1 MSQERMHPE
10 DARRETALEFYAL
23 YIATGTDDPSHKAA
37 IREADEFL
45 AELTRIAKPEAPK
58 EDPSRPFRVGD
69 RVRIK
74 NSPYKDVNGCE
85 GEIIPLPKHPQK
97 GGTYRGT
104 INVMT
109 FDKSMQ
115 VLTYLPDELELLN
128 APEADIKP
136 EFLAW
141 RQKAWDNA
149 SRAEKAEDRVKEL
162 ESYVSV
168 LVHGER
174 NNDLVF
180 ALWNETCGGASA
192 DKAAAD
198 LRSMIANLENNLDNS
213 KARVKELE
221 DAIRFHQSS
230 LVAGHE
236 VDRQL
241 WLKVK

>member
-1 MSQERMHPE
+1 MSQERMHP
-10 DARRETALEFYAL
+10 
-23 YIATGTDDPSHKAA
+23 DDLRAIMAA
-37 IREADEFL
+37 IVAAPKGWVGPLPEAIDRLL
-45 AELTRIAKPEAPK
+45 ADLARTAKPEAPK

-128 APEADIKP
+128 ALEADTEP

-141 RQKAWDNA
+141 RKKAWDNA
-149 SRAEKAEDRVKEL
+149 SRAEKAEATLRRLGYPEDGRKSMWKHVLDR
-162 ESYVSV
+162 
-168 LVHGER
+168 
-174 NNDLVF
+174 
-180 ALWNETCGGASA
+180 A
-192 DKAAAD
+192 
-198 LRSMIANLENNLDNS
+198 ENAE
-213 KARVKELE
+213 ARVKELE
-221 DAIRFHQSS
+221 DEIRRHQISFPS
-230 LVAGHE
+230 LVRPSKA
-236 VDRQL
+236 DARL
-241 WLKVK
+241 WELVK